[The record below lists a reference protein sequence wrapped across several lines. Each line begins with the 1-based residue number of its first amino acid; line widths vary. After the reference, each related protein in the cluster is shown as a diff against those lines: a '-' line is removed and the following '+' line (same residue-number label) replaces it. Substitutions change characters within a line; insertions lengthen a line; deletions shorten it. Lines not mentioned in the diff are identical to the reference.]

1 MIYGNK
7 ETNNLSTYIC
17 CFFINNCSSN
27 SGATSVPEGKVKP
40 VDISEGLQMP
50 LMSLAITLTLDKDR
64 IL

>member
-1 MIYGNK
+1 MEIRRQIIYP
-7 ETNNLSTYIC
+7 LI
-17 CFFINNCSSN
+17 FVAFLVIIAVAIA
-27 SGATSVPEGKVKP
+27 GATSVPEGKVKP

>member
-1 MIYGNK
+1 
-7 ETNNLSTYIC
+7 
-17 CFFINNCSSN
+17 
-27 SGATSVPEGKVKP
+27 VKP